1 MTSPIIVAVGSANV
15 DILATVPHLPVE
27 GERLTATDFLTIPGG
42 MAANCACAAARVG
55 ANVIFFGRTSSDA
68 LSNIL
73 TTDFERHGV
82 NMLGLNRDA
91 PHTTLNLIT
100 TAVSGERS
108 IIAEPN
114 IHHPDKLMD
123 YLQGHQPVLVYVD
136 GYHLGVIQAELAYA
150 EAQNVICFCDLDGAV
165 NSYPSNEVLGML
177 EHLNIILWNPP
188 ISQVLFPELS
198 PVDASKYLAD
208 KYALRVILTQAANDV
223 VLIADE
229 KVKTFVVP
237 PQPNLVDTTGA
248 GDTFA
253 GVFMHAYTQTGLLEQ
268 AVRRAID
275 AASLSVNYYGA
286 RGGLDRLEPF

>member
-27 GERLTATDFLTIPGG
+27 GERLTATDFLTVPGG

-68 LSNIL
+68 LSNVL

-100 TAVSGERS
+100 TAASGERS

-114 IHHPDKLMD
+114 IHHPKGLMS
-123 YLQGHQPVLVYVD
+123 YLKEHQPALMYVD
-136 GYHLGVIQAELAYA
+136 GYHLGIIQEELVYA
-150 EAQNVICFCDLDGAV
+150 KTQDIICFCDLDGAV
-165 NSYPSNEVLGML
+165 NSYSSDEVVGML

-188 ISQVLFPELS
+188 ISQVLFPDLS
-198 PVDASKYLAD
+198 PVDSSQHLAD
-208 KYALRVILTQAANDV
+208 KYALTVILTQAANDV
-223 VLIADE
+223 VLLEDE
-229 KVKTFVVP
+229 KIQTFTVP
-237 PQPNLVDTTGA
+237 PRPNLVDTTGA

-253 GVFMHAYTQTGLLEQ
+253 GVFMHAYTQKGLLEQ
-268 AVRRAID
+268 AIDKAID

-286 RGGLDRLEPF
+286 RGGLDVLEPF